1 MTGGMQA
8 LALALALSLG
18 GNAGLGL
25 AWLHARD
32 AATRTLSER
41 DSARADASACS
52 DGVAYLRD
60 LADERVRQAK
70 AAQAT
75 AAEQRRQREAMAQL
89 ILSTPA
95 AVPGD
100 VCASAQARVDSW
112 LRERV
117 AP

>member
-1 MTGGMQA
+1 MMTGLQA
-8 LALALALSLG
+8 LGLALAVSVAANGALG
-18 GNAGLGL
+18 A

-32 AATRTLSER
+32 AATRTTGER

-52 DGVAYLRD
+52 DGVADLRG
-60 LADERVRQAK
+60 LADERGRRVK

-75 AAEQRRQREAMAQL
+75 AAERRRQQEAMAQL

-112 LRERV
+112 MRGRV

>member
-1 MTGGMQA
+1 MTAAMQA
-8 LALALALSLG
+8 LALALVLSVA
-18 GNAGLGL
+18 GNAGLGW
-25 AWLHARD
+25 AWLRARD
-32 AATRTLSER
+32 AVTRTTGER

-52 DGVAYLRD
+52 DGVADLRE
-60 LADERVRQAK
+60 LADERGRRAK

-75 AAEQRRQREAMAQL
+75 AAERRRQQEALAQL

-112 LRERV
+112 MRGRE

>member
-1 MTGGMQA
+1 MTPAMQA
-8 LALALALSLG
+8 LAPALVLSLG
-18 GNAGLGL
+18 CNAGLGW

-32 AATRTLSER
+32 AATRTLGER

-52 DGVAYLRD
+52 DGVADLRD
-60 LADERVRQAK
+60 LADERHRVAK
-70 AAQAT
+70 AAQAA
-75 AAEQRRQREAMAQL
+75 AAERRRQQEAMAQL
-89 ILSTPA
+89 ILSTP

-112 LRERV
+112 IRGRV

>member
-1 MTGGMQA
+1 MTAAMQA
-8 LALALALSLG
+8 LVLALVLSVVS
-18 GNAGLGL
+18 NAGLGW

-32 AATRTLSER
+32 AATRTTGER

-52 DGVAYLRD
+52 DGVADLRD
-60 LADERVRQAK
+60 LAEERGQRAK

-75 AAEQRRQREAMAQL
+75 AAERRRQQEAMAQL

-95 AVPGD
+95 PVPGD

-112 LRERV
+112 IRGR
-117 AP
+117 AAR